1 MALIGLI
8 TRQLWGDP
16 VVEGLDRQIPL
27 VWSIAICGGIGLVL
41 SQLHRAGDHTLLPE
55 LPETIADLRDPD
67 HAPPRDNSRA
77 ILGAAL
83 AQIGGGSIGP
93 EALMTRLAALIS
105 QQIWRGRD
113 HDLKLAATAGG
124 DESEVGQLSRG
135 QQLSKVVV

>member
-1 MALIGLI
+1 MTQLRLSVLALLTGAISGAGVALFMALIGLI

-67 HAPPRDNSRA
+67 HAPPRDNDRA

-83 AQIGGGSIGP
+83 ALS
-93 EALMTRLAALIS
+93 LIH
-105 QQIWRGRD
+105 I
-113 HDLKLAATAGG
+113 
-124 DESEVGQLSRG
+124 
-135 QQLSKVVV
+135 

>member
-27 VWSIAICGGIGLVL
+27 VWSITICGGIGLVL

-55 LPETIADLRDPD
+55 LPETINDLRDPD
-67 HAPPRDNSRA
+67 HAPPRDNRRA

-83 AQIGGGSIGP
+83 AQI
-93 EALMTRLAALIS
+93 R
-105 QQIWRGRD
+105 
-113 HDLKLAATAGG
+113 
-124 DESEVGQLSRG
+124 
-135 QQLSKVVV
+135 